1 MKPSPGRWGT
11 HKKPY
16 VAEAGV
22 AEASG
27 GKGGRVTDQ
36 AVVAEAPG
44 HDCMVWQS
52 MPIGFVLTARLETC
66 ENVVR
71 VGLAFFWPRWPAGPG
86 LGPRLRSTA
95 QVRKK

>member
-71 VGLAFFWPRWPAGPG
+71 VGLAFFGRAGRPG
-86 LGPRLRSTA
+86 LG
-95 QVRKK
+95 